1 MREHFLREDFTQAL
15 VEAIES
21 TGDLLARYFPRTG
34 PATNELPDEIVE
46 G

>member
-1 MREHFLREDFTQAL
+1 MREHFLREDFTDAL

-21 TGDLLARYFPRTG
+21 TGQLLAQHFPKTG
-34 PATNELPDEIVE
+34 PSANELPDEIVE